1 MPQITEKVEKAT
13 PQQDWLQLA
22 FDTLALQTFTFAPFA
37 TDGGLRAELRQ
48 TLVTYGYSIGGRRGR
63 NHFRVHLKD
72 IEGGIAQ
79 HTVFV
84 HPHAYKDAPAALGTL
99 SHAVCEL
106 GALIVEHDKRFLIA
120 PTGRCATYR
129 NSLTHPGI
137 IAAIKRL
144 PLLLPPFP
152 AATFSPP
159 TETQKSRLRLYL
171 CHCAGPIGK
180 ARVASDSWRQMCTV
194 CHNPYLLQSPK
205 ERPQ

>member
-1 MPQITEKVEKAT
+1 MTDAKT

-37 TDGGLRAELRQ
+37 TDSELRTELAS
-48 TLVTYGYSIGGRRGR
+48 TLVTYGYSIGGRRGH

-99 SHAVCEL
+99 SHAVCDL
-106 GALIVEHDKRFLIA
+106 GSLIWEKANPIEFKKCGPRY
-120 PTGRCATYR
+120 TTYR
-129 NSLTHPGI
+129 NLLIHPSI

-152 AATFSPP
+152 AATFAPP
-159 TETQKSRLRLYL
+159 VETQRSRLRLYL
-171 CHCAGPIGK
+171 CHCVGPIGK
-180 ARVASDSWRQMCTV
+180 ARVASDSWVQMCTI
-194 CHNPYLLQSPK
+194 CHHPYLLQSPK

>member
-1 MPQITEKVEKAT
+1 MPDQTKKAT

-22 FDTLALQTFTFAPFA
+22 FDSLALQTFTFAPFA
-37 TDGGLRAELRQ
+37 TDEALRTELRQ

-79 HTVFV
+79 HTVFI

-106 GALIVEHDKRFLIA
+106 GAMIVTKQTVIA
-120 PTGRCATYR
+120 LSGHYTTYR
-129 NSLTHPGI
+129 NALTHPGI
-137 IAAIKRL
+137 IAAMKRL

-171 CHCAGPIGK
+171 CRCVGPIGK
-180 ARVASDSWRQMCTV
+180 ARVASDSWRQMCSV
-194 CHNPYLLQSPK
+194 CHHPYLLQFPK